1 MKLFNFGL
9 FGIVFV
15 KQIFHKNRDGIETVN
30 NYKLML
36 LSKKRFKRLRYF
48 YTKYGEDE

>member
-15 KQIFHKNRDGIETVN
+15 KQTFHKNDVPVN